1 MKEFFAGSLL
11 RRGTKTATFRGLG
24 SELRAMIQQNSPSAC
39 ATAPDD
45 GGSSAAV
52 VDVSRGTVSL
62 QLTVGSLPL

>member
-1 MKEFFAGSLL
+1 
-11 RRGTKTATFRGLG
+11 
-24 SELRAMIQQNSPSAC
+24 MIQQNSPSAC

-62 QLTVGSLPL
+62 QLTAGSLPL